1 MQHATHSMQH
11 ATHSMLHSNCNRI
24 VTCSLL
30 ASLAAGMYLRYA
42 YEYMTKIGMNTM
54 MNNGEIMHT

>member
-1 MQHATHSMQH
+1 MQHRV
-11 ATHSMLHSNCNRI
+11 LRSNCNRI

-42 YEYMTKIGMNTM
+42 YEYMTKIGRNTM
-54 MNNGEIMHT
+54 MNSGEMMHTCTP